1 MDQRGLGLVIY
12 NLRQGV
18 LKLGT
23 TEKSIHLAV
32 GKSCALSAQERQHTE
47 NRTATLSYMIL
58 HRVCGAFGMN
68 CNGGR
73 CFAFCV
79 ILLMRNAFCL
89 SFQLPPRGPSNRLMG
104 TCRWMGSHFQS
115 WIDYNG
121 FLFSLELLEW
131 DSTFLGFGRS
141 ENSGKQGFKI
151 GKIFTSLSLTN
162 VRMTQF

>member
-89 SFQLPPRGPSNRLMG
+89 SFQLPPRGPSNRPIKWG
-104 TCRWMGSHFQS
+104 RAAGWSRIFISYQNGIPHFRDLGDQKIHVS
-115 WIDYNG
+115 RDLKLG
-121 FLFSLELLEW
+121 RFLPH
-131 DSTFLGFGRS
+131 
-141 ENSGKQGFKI
+141 
-151 GKIFTSLSLTN
+151 
-162 VRMTQF
+162 

>member
-89 SFQLPPRGPSNRLMG
+89 SFQLPPKGPSNRLMG
-104 TCRWMGSHFQS
+104 TCRWMGSHFHQS
-115 WIDYNG
+115 YQNG
-121 FLFSLELLEW
+121 IPHFRDLGDQKNQVSRDLKLRRFLPH
-131 DSTFLGFGRS
+131 
-141 ENSGKQGFKI
+141 
-151 GKIFTSLSLTN
+151 
-162 VRMTQF
+162 